1 MHEQR
6 ERVYHKGL
14 IGPRGVVGGRRL
26 SDGEP
31 ECPPVE
37 GGVGASCLDE
47 GLTVDSTSAPISASD
62 EATPASAAG
71 SSTSEA
77 ILSCNSSWKK
87 WRAEVGVG
95 TVGAVGSRLATAFM
109 EAGARRSGATS
120 MDGADAACSWKVGRA
135 DPRRLPWR
143 LARAVGSWGAQIRA
157 DSMDGAN
164 AVERRGADPR
174 SWRLAAR
181 TRYISSMDA
190 DIDLPW
196 RMEGGRRMEGA
207 AAARLRDAR
216 LGRMRGGCGM
226 RRDCGRAQRERGRER
241 GDPRRMEGATA
252 ALPRMRAVAG
262 RQNMRQEV
270 VDAYTTNIIS
280 SRDKKINNGITPSLR
295 S

>member
-6 ERVYHKGL
+6 KRVCHKGL

-31 ECPPVE
+31 ECPPTE

-95 TVGAVGSRLATAFM
+95 TVVAVGSRLAAASM

-120 MDGADAACSWKVGRA
+120 MDGADATCSWKVGRA

-143 LARAVGSWGAQIRA
+143 LARAVGSWGAQIR
-157 DSMDGAN
+157 GGFHG
-164 AVERRGADPR
+164 RRGRGGETWRR
-174 SWRLAAR
+174 SAQLEAGGVDAIYIFHGR
-181 TRYISSMDA
+181 RYRSSMED
-190 DIDLPW
+190 
-196 RMEGGRRMEGA
+196 GRRAEDGMRGCGA
-207 AAARLRDAR
+207 AGAYAGRLRDAARLRA
-216 LGRMRGGCGM
+216 G
-226 RRDCGRAQRERGRER
+226 A
-241 GDPRRMEGATA
+241 EGAWEG
-252 ALPRMRAVAG
+252 AL
-262 RQNMRQEV
+262 
-270 VDAYTTNIIS
+270 
-280 SRDKKINNGITPSLR
+280 
-295 S
+295 

>member
-62 EATPASAAG
+62 EATPVSAAG

-95 TVGAVGSRLATAFM
+95 AVVAVGSRLAAASM

-120 MDGADAACSWKVGRA
+120 MDGADAACSWKVGRT

-143 LARAVGSWGAQIRA
+143 LARSDPGGFHGRRGRGGDVAQIRA
-157 DSMDGAN
+157 VGGW
-164 AVERRGADPR
+164 RRGR
-174 SWRLAAR
+174 
-181 TRYISSMDA
+181 
-190 DIDLPW
+190 DIDIPW
-196 RMEGGRRMEGA
+196 
-207 AAARLRDAR
+207 
-216 LGRMRGGCGM
+216 
-226 RRDCGRAQRERGRER
+226 
-241 GDPRRMEGATA
+241 TA
-252 ALPRMRAVAG
+252 
-262 RQNMRQEV
+262 
-270 VDAYTTNIIS
+270 I
-280 SRDKKINNGITPSLR
+280 
-295 S
+295 